1 MSSLLFYSVLG
12 FGTLTLGKSQCF
24 HDFLSR
30 LRKTR
35 KGARSGISSC
45 RAKMNSQTMTV
56 AKSCASSNFTINS
69 ATKASPLADCST
81 FIGDVVITRSAD
93 PQIDLSGPT
102 QIEGDVIM
110 ENNGGVIVLS
120 SSSLTTIT
128 GLLALEN
135 VTLLSTLN
143 MPALTSVG
151 SIHWVSLPALN
162 SLSFTSGITKAGNIS
177 VVNTFLS
184 SLEGIEPSSIGEL
197 RIVSNRRLR
206 KIDLPIRNITGN
218 LTFQHNGVKAQIVS
232 SNPVVAKALNINNVT
247 SFEASRREAI
257 GGHAQLN
264 SDYFALPLLTTI
276 GGLASF
282 DDSQFN
288 NLKAPSLENCG
299 GLIITNN
306 PTLTDIDLPALKTIS
321 GQLKMTNN
329 TMLETVDGLKGLTT
343 VLTDIKVRGLLSR

>member
-35 KGARSGISSC
+35 KGARFGISSC

-81 FIGDVVITRSAD
+81 FIGDVVITPYAE

-110 ENNGGVIVLS
+110 ENNGGVISLS

-162 SLSFTSGITKAGNIS
+162 SLSFTSGITQAGNIS

-184 SLEGIEPSSIGEL
+184 SLEGIEPGSTGEL

-218 LTFQHNGVKAQIVS
+218 LTFQHNGVKAQILPS
-232 SNPVVAKALNINNVT
+232 DPVVAKTLDIKT
-247 SFEASRREAI
+247 SFEAPRLKAI
-257 GGHAQLN
+257 RGRAQFD
-264 SDYFALPLLTTI
+264 SSYFALPLLTTI
-276 GGLASF
+276 DGHASF
-282 DDSQFN
+282 DDIQFN
-288 NLKAPSLENCG
+288 SLTAPSLEKCG
-299 GLIITNN
+299 DLIITNS
-306 PTLTDIDLPALKTIS
+306 PSLTDIDFPALKTIS
-321 GQLKMTNN
+321 GQLKITNN
-329 TMLETVDGLKGLTT
+329 TMLEVVDGLKGLAT
-343 VLTDIKVRGLLSR
+343 VLTDVKVRGLLSR